1 MFEDSQV
8 QARGTLTDADG
19 LTPRIAYPATLASPL
34 KDKGESVAKPGEYTS
49 VRLREVGYAPE
60 ESDCLAEAGTIARE
74 LRGAAS
80 LPASSLGTSPGLED
94 RCGSHRAGRMRD
106 R

>member
-19 LTPRIAYPATLASPL
+19 LTPRIAYPATLASPV
-34 KDKGESVAKPGEYTS
+34 KDKGESVAKPGEYTL
-49 VRLREVGYAPE
+49 VLLREVGYAPE
-60 ESDCLAEAGTIARE
+60 ENDSLAEAGTTTRE
-74 LRGAAS
+74 LPGTACLPPSSRG
-80 LPASSLGTSPGLED
+80 SSPVHEA
-94 RCGSHRAGRMRD
+94 RCGSHHAGRMRD